1 LVCLS
6 VDNDC
11 EFFSKA
17 ADWIEMLF
25 GMVGLMGPGNSI
37 LEGGAD
43 YQWKGKF
50 RREMGHCNVMYM
62 KNVAL
67 TVQK

>member
-1 LVCLS
+1 
-6 VDNDC
+6 
-11 EFFSKA
+11 
-17 ADWIEMLF
+17 MLF